1 MLFNYSGTDGIKT
14 GYINASGFNLV
25 ATVERKGVRLIG
37 VVFGGKTSHSRDRH
51 MMQILDNQ
59 FKRVKNIKVRP
70 ASLAVPKSLPM
81 APPERGEKRAVSHTV
96 NKMVNRV
103 KPVEKPEEFIDI
115 SLASLSNPDL
125 VTATSWS
132 VQIGSFARRVNA
144 HRAAIIARRMADD
157 ALNMTPAN
165 LLLVT
170 RGEIPLWRVRFNDL
184 DENQARAACA
194 ALFSAG
200 RPCIAVAVA
209 TTSNG

>member
-1 MLFNYSGTDGIKT
+1 
-14 GYINASGFNLV
+14 
-25 ATVERKGVRLIG
+25 
-37 VVFGGKTSHSRDRH
+37 
-51 MMQILDNQ
+51 MQILDNQ
-59 FKRVKNIKVRP
+59 FKRVKTVKVRQ
-70 ASLAVPKSLPM
+70 ASLAMPKVLPI
-81 APPERGEKRAVSHTV
+81 APPERSKKPLGSLPVRKTV
-96 NKMVNRV
+96 NRQNS
-103 KPVEKPEEFIDI
+103 VEKPDEFIDM
-115 SLASLSNPDL
+115 SLASLDSPDL

-157 ALNMTPAN
+157 ILNMTPAN

-200 RPCIAVAVA
+200 RPCIAVAVK
-209 TTSNG
+209 TTSRG